1 MSNATCLG
9 IRFQEARATAL
20 FYFRLD
26 IVLFGRRRSNV
37 AALELGVP
45 TVFQKQTSDKAQK
58 MVSAARNSGT
68 RVRYHAGELSRA
80 D

>member
-1 MSNATCLG
+1 MRLAWASGFKKLELLH
-9 IRFQEARATAL
+9 FV
-20 FYFRLD
+20 YFRLD
-26 IVLFGRRRSNV
+26 IALFGRRRSNV

-80 D
+80 G